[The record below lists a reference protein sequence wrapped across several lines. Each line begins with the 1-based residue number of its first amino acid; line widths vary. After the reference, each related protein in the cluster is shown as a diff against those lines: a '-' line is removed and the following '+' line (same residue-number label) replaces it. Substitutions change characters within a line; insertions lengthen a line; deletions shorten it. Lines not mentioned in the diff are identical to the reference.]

1 MELEEMQEKF
11 FPHFQQWVATL
22 LAKGPSL
29 PVRSY
34 RTMAAMIGAAY
45 ELGIEPKSLAP
56 TMWDALVE
64 FTRAPPATAK
74 KLGVDWPL
82 SKGRWVGLRGYK
94 AQFIATRAVWKAIL
108 GE

>member
-1 MELEEMQEKF
+1 M
-11 FPHFQQWVATL
+11 
-22 LAKGPSL
+22 

-45 ELGIEPKSLAP
+45 EIGIEPKALTAA
-56 TMWDALVE
+56 MWDALVE
-64 FTRAPPATAK
+64 FIRTPPGTAK

-82 SKGRWVGLRGYK
+82 SKGRWVGLRGYR

-108 GE
+108 V